1 MSKKIDELDT
11 AYDVFKYTRKLGQ
24 EFGAEKFTILAVDT
38 GASGIAQA
46 SYANNWD
53 AEMVQIYDG
62 ENLMGGSPIIDHC
75 QNGARPLHF
84 LIDTLPMDPV
94 TANQKTRVELFNDFD
109 MESGLLCPVVAN
121 GGHHGGISFSA
132 KKLAVEEVDIPQVHL
147 LSSYLFNRIMA
158 ISDYSELP
166 GQIETDDELLSPRE
180 KECLTWAASGKTAA
194 EIGIILDISAN
205 TATHYLTTAGQKL
218 NATNRVHAVA
228 EALRRRLLT

>member
-1 MSKKIDELDT
+1 M
-11 AYDVFKYTRKLGQ
+11 
-24 EFGAEKFTILAVDT
+24 
-38 GASGIAQA
+38 
-46 SYANNWD
+46 
-53 AEMVQIYDG
+53 
-62 ENLMGGSPIIDHC
+62 
-75 QNGARPLHF
+75 
-84 LIDTLPMDPV
+84 
-94 TANQKTRVELFNDFD
+94 
-109 MESGLLCPVVAN
+109 
-121 GGHHGGISFSA
+121 
-132 KKLAVEEVDIPQVHL
+132 
-147 LSSYLFNRIMA
+147 SSYLFNRIMA